1 MFKKRAV
8 TVRKYLI
15 ANGVSVNRILEENYG
30 LSKPVDF
37 NATPE
42 GRGKN
47 RRVDFRLVE
56 ELEK

>member
-1 MFKKRAV
+1 
-8 TVRKYLI
+8 
-15 ANGVSVNRILEENYG
+15 VNRILVENYG
-30 LSKPVDF
+30 LSKPVDS
-37 NATPE
+37 NATQK